1 MIRLQILQTNLQMK
15 LQIKPAPISVNR
27 PRLCGQEKKEP
38 LEGNIE
44 ILGGE
49 ASLQGRLSSF
59 ELDALVVEKIDIAVN
74 HLVGLTE

>member
-1 MIRLQILQTNLQMK
+1 MHIFTIPNK
-15 LQIKPAPISVNR
+15 KEAPVYQLNR